1 MIELKVKFD
10 KKTSLREFDKKIS
23 KLVDNFPQ
31 EISVLIKVIV
41 QKDFIEAILSENPNK
56 RTVERWEW
64 DLNDIAHSNLEDYFK
79 TIN

>member
-1 MIELKVKFD
+1 MELKIK
-10 KKTSLREFDKKIS
+10 FDKKIS
-23 KLVDNFPQ
+23 LKEFDKQIPRLVNYFPP
-31 EISVLIKVIV
+31 EISVLVKIII
-41 QKDFIEAILSENPNK
+41 QKDFIQAILSENPNK